1 MKPRDAIH
9 HAAQICREFAA
20 SAIATDAERREHLE
34 AAETLDQLKGDERR
48 RRATDLE
55 HMLAMAPLRASSS
68 LPVKR

>member
-1 MKPRDAIH
+1 
-9 HAAQICREFAA
+9 EFAA

-55 HMLAMAPLRASSS
+55 HMLDLDGLGDK
-68 LPVKR
+68 LPDV